1 MKVYIIN
8 DRDIEDLLLRIERDP
23 ARNGHVLNATERV
36 AYDDAQRFYNYQ
48 LLTWIGKIKE
58 SK

>member
-23 ARNGHVLNATERV
+23 TRNGHE
-36 AYDDAQRFYNYQ
+36 
-48 LLTWIGKIKE
+48 GE
-58 SK
+58 G